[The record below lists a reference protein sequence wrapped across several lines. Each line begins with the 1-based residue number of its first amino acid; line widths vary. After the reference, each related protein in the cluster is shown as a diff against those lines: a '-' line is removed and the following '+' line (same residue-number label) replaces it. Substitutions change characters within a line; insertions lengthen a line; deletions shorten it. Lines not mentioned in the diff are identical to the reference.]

1 MLLYTEVFSPSQSL
15 LTGGETFISLEPVI
29 AIHGT
34 VEPPVSY
41 SVNIVL
47 PCMTYFKKS
56 DLDLW
61 VNIYYRPLKALEK
74 NHMKAAC

>member
-29 AIHGT
+29 AIHDT

-41 SVNIVL
+41 SMNIVL
-47 PCMTYFKKS
+47 PCMTYF
-56 DLDLW
+56 LF
-61 VNIYYRPLKALEK
+61 
-74 NHMKAAC
+74 